1 MMANCGAAG
10 DATPPDERRGRP
22 RRAAPSTST
31 NSDDDDD
38 DEDDAQVRKGK
49 QRSAYYRHKDK
60 RRTELE
66 FLQDKV
72 AALEEHVRVLHET
85 NELCAIMDP
94 PSLWEQLAKRERK
107 RRLAAVRENE
117 RLKASLEE
125 QVKFAKSL
133 AAIVRKRPRIA
144 LFADTETALQEAIA
158 LCADLPS
165 RQRTC
170 HEISDAA
177 RAVLESAFVE
187 AHLID
192 PTGPVRAHRAVLLHG
207 VVQVHTIL
215 HIRLMRPLEAVV
227 RVAWDILRGAYPVR
241 SLDGTYEL
249 KEEIDEH
256 TSYVHSE
263 RRYAVG
269 TMLRRVVMRRYV
281 ESPSQVVLVGRN
293 VTQDALYPVDA
304 RISDEASWMTFEAT
318 APNET
323 VVKYFQKSTP
333 CFDKPLDAATIESQ
347 YLLDLYADHSY
358 QFERAVLMLLQ
369 TDGSSSDDSVIDA

>member
-1 MMANCGAAG
+1 MASCGAPD

-22 RRAAPSTST
+22 RSAAPSTST
-31 NSDDDDD
+31 NSDDDD
-38 DEDDAQVRKGK
+38 DDAQVRKGK

-60 RRTELE
+60 RRSELE
-66 FLQDKV
+66 YLQDKV

-107 RRLAAVRENE
+107 RRLAALRENE

-133 AAIVRKRPRIA
+133 AAIVRKRPRLS
-144 LFADTETALQEAIA
+144 LFADTEASLQGEAMV

-165 RQRTC
+165 RQRMC
-170 HEISDAA
+170 HAISDAT

-192 PTGPVRAHRAVLLHG
+192 PTDPMRAHRAVLLHG

-215 HIRLMRPLEAVV
+215 HMRLTVPLEAVV

-269 TMLRRVVMRRYV
+269 AMVRRVVMRRYV
-281 ESPSQVVLVGRN
+281 ESPSHVTIVGRS

-333 CFDKPLDAATIESQ
+333 NFDKPLDAATIESQ
-347 YLLDLYADHSY
+347 YLMDLYADHSY
-358 QFERAVLMLLQ
+358 QFERAVLMLLE
-369 TDGSSSDDSVIDA
+369 TDGGSSSDDSVTDA